1 MKEIVN
7 NRIVYDNHLG
17 RIVYLDKNVNQSVRN
32 DASPTFGS
40 MNLTGSLTVEQNLYV
55 EGNTSILNT
64 NIVEVKDN
72 IILINDQETG
82 TGVTLNQSGFEVDRG
97 ILENFRIVYNE
108 NNKRVEVGFLSD
120 LQPIAIRES
129 VPFENGIMIWDSSNS
144 RVSSRN
150 TVDIPIIFSNNVNSI
165 SSMTGSIV
173 IAGGIGIKK
182 DIFID
187 GSINFANSSIYT
199 QNNSLNLTSA
209 QNINLNANQIIVP
222 SGVPIVFGINTQF
235 ISGNNLTNTLSLT
248 SLGDI
253 NLTSTTRINIPNGI
267 PITFST
273 QNEKIYT
280 DNSNN
285 MIIGGSQNIYL
296 NSSGKVVVNTNNT
309 QSFAIINNGN
319 ALLNINNNTIVASI
333 QTIIS
338 NTNNSSDNSTGSLIV
353 NGGVGIQK
361 NLNVGGT
368 AAFLNG
374 INMIN
379 TKISNLQDPTNLQD
393 AATMN
398 YVNLVKQG
406 LFVKDSVKAATILAQ
421 NLTTDFVVG
430 SIIDNYTLIL
440 GDRILIKNQT
450 NQIQNGLYIITSGAP
465 IRPVDFQNGTSAA
478 GIFVFIEYGTI
489 NSSLGFIC
497 NSVSPNDLVGTSSLN
512 FTQFTGLGQVQ
523 VGPGLLKT
531 FNKIDINVD
540 NSSIEIVSNALRIK
554 NTAVSTGLT
563 GGSGTV
569 LTTTPDQSHVNKLG
583 TINTGTW
590 NASTIQVLY
599 GGTGKNTINNGNIIF
614 GNGTN
619 PVGTDQNLYYD
630 TINTRIGLGTNIP
643 SKDIEI
649 KSSNTI
655 TLLLNADSNLNNS
668 NAKPEIQL
676 SYSGLFNSYLAMTRN
691 YNEYANNIYSDALV
705 LSNQQTDTSS
715 IIQFATNNYS
725 RVTILSNGNV
735 GINTSSPSSTL
746 QVSGTFN
753 ASGIAKFNSTNAS
766 INSTSGGVV
775 MNGGLSISSSVN
787 SQSVVNGGALTV
799 NGGASVLRDVYIG
812 GSITADSS
820 SFNYITIKSVNN
832 LSNSGILFQRYQTIN
847 DFALGNVVNDTSSIF
862 LDSIPNQSLI
872 SSNFQVKFSIS
883 ASTIDNY
890 YNNWWIKIVTGNC
903 INQVRQI
910 LSYNGA
916 QRIATL
922 TSPFTTQNPSI
933 GDTVL
938 FYNKSYVTNYYDD
951 INNTFT
957 LAYTSSDPALNII
970 NNGDANLRL
979 KSLYSTDT
987 TVSRNSSSGS
997 VILLGGISINNTN
1010 NAVSSTYGGTITT
1023 SGGAGIQQN
1032 LLVGGNIGLG
1042 GSGFVPQE
1050 SLHIRKTVATTRFEN
1065 DQSSYSYID
1074 FNENGTNNRYGII
1087 LDSQINEF
1095 CLTNSSSG
1103 QNPYNSNKALTIN
1116 NLGYVGI
1123 NTTTNI
1129 ISPLSL
1135 NVNNFISTNSTTGYL
1150 GLVGAAYN
1158 INDNSMA
1165 SRILLYANNHSAGSM
1180 KLYAGNTS
1188 SGNVSI
1194 FTNNDIER
1202 LRVNYNGNINILVT
1216 TVSDSNTAGA
1226 LIINGGLAVSTT
1238 QNATSISSGGAVTI
1252 NGGASIAKDTYI
1264 GGNLYVGGSFTVIG
1278 AITNPN
1284 IIFNTFTNCSLVEYF
1299 NNNLSVNGNLGVL
1312 TFGFTV
1318 IPTTASQNC
1327 QVIFTLPG
1335 RNNSFTKAFECISS
1349 CSGYTDETNIIP
1361 LMNVLSY
1368 SVVTQNQLSVKFQSI
1383 STNTHTFQLQCTYI
1397 LA

>member
-72 IILINDQETG
+72 IILINDQEIG
-82 TGVTLNQSGFEVDRG
+82 AGVTLNQSGFEVDRG

-108 NNKRVEVGFLSD
+108 NNKRVEVGPLSN
-120 LQPIAIRES
+120 LQPITIRES
-129 VPFENGIMIWDSSNS
+129 VPLENGIMIWDSSNL

-150 TVDIPIIFSNNVNSI
+150 TIDIPIIFSNNVNSI
-165 SSMTGSIV
+165 SSTTGSIV

-187 GSINFANSSIYT
+187 GSINFSNASIYT
-199 QNNSLNLTSA
+199 QNSVLNLTST
-209 QNINLNANQIIVP
+209 QKINLNANEIVIP
-222 SGVPIVFGINTQF
+222 SNVPIVFGINTQF
-235 ISGNNLTNTLSLT
+235 ISGNNLTNTLSVT

-253 NLTSTTRINIPNGI
+253 NLTSSTKINIPNGI

-280 DNSNN
+280 DNFNN
-285 MIIGGSQNIYL
+285 MIIASSQNIYL
-296 NSSGKVVVNTNNT
+296 NPNGKVVLNTNNT
-309 QSFAIINNGN
+309 QSFVIINNGN
-319 ALLNINNNTIVASI
+319 ALLNINNNTIIASI

-338 NTNNSSDNSTGSLIV
+338 NTSNSSDTSTGSLIV
-353 NGGVGIQK
+353 NGGVAIKK

-368 AAFLNG
+368 AGFLNG

-406 LFVKDSVKAATILAQ
+406 LFVKDSVKVATVLAQ

-440 GDRILIKNQT
+440 GDRILIKNQI
-450 NQIQNGLYIITSGAP
+450 NQIQNGLYIITSGTP
-465 IRPVDFQNGTSAA
+465 IKPLDFQNGTSAA
-478 GIFVFIEYGTI
+478 GIFVFIEYGNI
-489 NSSLGFIC
+489 NASLGFIC
-497 NSVSPNDLVGTSSLN
+497 NSASPNDIVGTSSLN

-563 GGSGTV
+563 GGSGIA

-583 TINTGTW
+583 TINTGVW

-614 GNGTN
+614 GNGSN

-630 TINTRIGLGTNIP
+630 TVNTRIGLGTNIP

-676 SYSGLFNSYLAMTRN
+676 SYSGTHNSYLAMTRN

-725 RVTILSNGNV
+725 RMTILSNGNI

-746 QVSGTFN
+746 HVSGTFN
-753 ASGIAKFNSTNAS
+753 ASGIVRFNATNAS

-787 SQSVVNGGALTV
+787 SQSVVNGGALTI
-799 NGGASVLRDVYIG
+799 NGGASILQDVYIG
-812 GSITADSS
+812 GSITANSS
-820 SFNYITIKSVNN
+820 SFNYITITSANN
-832 LSNSGILFQRYQTIN
+832 LSNRGILFQRYQTIN
-847 DFALGNVVNDTSSIF
+847 DSALGNVVNDTSIF

-872 SSNFQVKFSIS
+872 SSLLQVKFSTS
-883 ASTIDNY
+883 ASAIDNY
-890 YNNWWIKIVTGNC
+890 YNNWWIKITSGNC

-916 QRIATL
+916 QQIATL
-922 TSPFTTQNPSI
+922 TSSFTTQNPSI
-933 GDTVL
+933 GDTIL
-938 FYNKSYVTNYYDD
+938 FYNKSYVANYYDD
-951 INNTFT
+951 INATFT
-957 LAYTSSDPALNII
+957 LAYTSSNPALNII
-970 NNGDANLRL
+970 SNGDANLRL

-987 TVSRNSSSGS
+987 TISTNSSSGS

-1010 NAVSSTYGGTITT
+1010 NAASSTYGGTITT
-1023 SGGAGIQQN
+1023 NGGVGIQKN
-1032 LLVGGNIGLG
+1032 LLVGGYIGLG
-1042 GSGFVPQE
+1042 GSGFAPQE
-1050 SLHIRKTVATTRFEN
+1050 SFHIRKTVATSRFEN

-1074 FNENGTNNRYGII
+1074 FNENGTNNRYGIL

-1103 QNPYNSNKALTIN
+1103 QNPYNSNRALTIN
-1116 NLGYVGI
+1116 NLGYIGI

-1135 NVNNFISTNSTTGYL
+1135 NANNFISTNSTTGYL

-1158 INDNSMA
+1158 TNDNSMA
-1165 SRILLYANNHSAGSM
+1165 SRILLYANNNSSGSM

-1202 LRVNYNGNINILVT
+1202 FRVNYNGNINILVT
-1216 TVSDSNTAGA
+1216 TVSDSNTTGA
-1226 LIINGGLAVSTT
+1226 LIVNGGLAVSTT
-1238 QNATSISSGGAVTI
+1238 QNATSISSGGAITI
-1252 NGGASIAKDTYI
+1252 NGGASISKDTYI
-1264 GGNLYVGGSFTVIG
+1264 GGNLYVQGSFTVTG
-1278 AITNPN
+1278 AITNPT

-1299 NNNLSVNGNLGVL
+1299 NNNLSVNGNMGVL

-1318 IPTTASQNC
+1318 IPNNASQNC

-1368 SVVTQNQLSVKFQSI
+1368 AVVTQNQLSVKFQSI